1 MRFLFIIVISLLS
14 FSSQAFEGTFVA
26 KYKQF
31 NESGDKFDFHW
42 TFKGN
47 KCALKMEY
55 TSKDIKSS
63 TVFIPEVANKRFL
76 TYMPSSADKLYYE
89 IPLSSVIGDTPKF
102 QMQETNETKKIS
114 GIECKK
120 FVFTLEGQNC
130 EVWIALSV
138 DIDWNPF
145 AAFFK
150 TAVDIQAMAAN
161 GIKGLPMEMI
171 LKDERGIITQSYT
184 VTSFN
189 PQKVSDEMLAVPSGY
204 QFKSTTE

>member
-1 MRFLFIIVISLLS
+1 MRFLFITVIALLS
-14 FSSQAFEGTFVA
+14 LSAQAFEGTFVA

-55 TSKDIKSS
+55 TSKDIKTS
-63 TVFIPEVANKRFL
+63 TVFIPEVANRRFL
-76 TYMPSSADKLYYE
+76 TYMPSAADKLYYE
-89 IPLSSVIGDTPKF
+89 IPLSSLVGDTPKF
-102 QMQETNETKKIS
+102 QMQESAETKKIL
-114 GIECKK
+114 GMETKK
-120 FVFTLEGQNC
+120 FVFTSESQSC
-130 EVWIALSV
+130 EVWVAQSV
-138 DIDWNPF
+138 DIDWSPF
-145 AAFFK
+145 TAFFK

-171 LKDERGIITQSYT
+171 LKDEKGVITQSYI

-204 QFKSTTE
+204 QFKSVTE